1 MTSILSQIEDIAQR
15 ILILEIQQQK
25 IFDRGQK
32 QERPFFLISITD
44 VKLSQDDYGNAWILT
59 THVFCG

>member
-32 QERPFFLISITD
+32 QEMPFFLISITD
-44 VKLSQDDYGNAWILT
+44 VKLSQDDYGNA
-59 THVFCG
+59 